1 MVVMKLEV
9 GTYLLIKHL
18 LTYYYYI
25 DDSDQSADS
34 STSVF
39 FLPKTT
45 SKFLELS
52 PLKLIL
58 RDIWNRGV
66 ILGGRS
72 TCGILRGRPVWHVAE
87 ADHMYAKCPPVCHLA
102 STHNHLLHPLMG
114 VHCSIVT
121 HHLTLQAVKQT
132 QNHQHHRLEKFV
144 CIKLNVEEDEAHAR
158 KKSRYEGSCSLNL
171 MRSSWICVVLTLSSS
186 CCEWFVNNLLSGNQY
201 VKCNTWMPSWAIGG
215 LILDEVYGMRSKLT
229 LCSMCIN
236 SRSADHEVCSGLGVH
251 KDARDWWSCYL
262 QSVLDYVR

>member
-1 MVVMKLEV
+1 MSKRDWTRDWDRSKRLWIFTLTYNNFCIWTPILQFETTIFVNLQLLTGRCEPTIKNGCEV
-9 GTYLLIKHL
+9 GSGHVPLKHL
-18 LTYYYYI
+18 LTYYYI

-34 STSVF
+34 STSSVF

-45 SKFLELS
+45 SKFLEPS

-72 TCGILRGRPVWHVAE
+72 TWGILSDRPVWHVSE

-114 VHCSIVT
+114 MHCSIVT

-132 QNHQHHRLEKFV
+132 ENHHHHHHRLKNFV

-158 KKSRYEGSCSLNL
+158 KKSRYEGSCSLNFT
-171 MRSSWICVVLTLSSS
+171 RSSWICVVMILSS
-186 CCEWFVNNLLSGNQY
+186 
-201 VKCNTWMPSWAIGG
+201 
-215 LILDEVYGMRSKLT
+215 
-229 LCSMCIN
+229 
-236 SRSADHEVCSGLGVH
+236 
-251 KDARDWWSCYL
+251 
-262 QSVLDYVR
+262 